1 MPLLMRKN
9 RWIAWIAS
17 FAILLGA
24 LAPTVSRW
32 LAASHQVAL
41 PMMEV
46 CVSRVGAPSILVLKS
61 IPGDSSTKMKMDHC
75 PLCVM
80 HADGL
85 GLPPDRLDMPI
96 LNTLSDAMPPLF
108 LNAPSPLHVWAAAL
122 ARAPPASLA

>member
-1 MPLLMRKN
+1 MPLHMRKH
-9 RWIAWIAS
+9 RSIAWIAS

-32 LAASHQVAL
+32 LAVAHQVAL

-46 CVSRVGAPSILVLKS
+46 CVSSVSAPSGLVLKS
-61 IPGDSSTKMKMDHC
+61 IPDDSSTKMRMDHC

-85 GLPPDRLDMPI
+85 GLPPSRLGMPI
-96 LNTLSDAMPPLF
+96 LNTLSDAMPSLF
-108 LNAPSPLHVWAAAL
+108 LSAPSPLHVWVAAL
-122 ARAPPASLA
+122 ARAPPATLA